1 MNRSSLRGTRAL
13 ALCVLMSACARGGAP
28 TDALRRGDAL
38 FDQKRFRL
46 AVQAYRDVV
55 TAQPSNQAAR
65 TKLGRA
71 LAAAGDP
78 VRAADLLPD
87 DEQVLLEAAEF
98 SQDKSRFQD
107 AIVMANRL
115 LARSPAD
122 ARALVVLAGSTA
134 LLPRPGWPLSELAQ
148 RIGDATRFEG
158 FRKDARR
165 PVPRVDEERAE
176 RLFKQ
181 ALALAP
187 DLFEARL
194 AYSNFLWATGR
205 RAESE
210 PWLRA
215 AAEQAPDNAVPNFA
229 LGALYVSQGRADQAL
244 PFLEQARQG
253 TGPESRSATF
263 IIADH
268 YLSIDR
274 PEAARAALEPLLKGD
289 DDGDVSL
296 RLAMVDERSGHTAD
310 AVRRLNHLVAR
321 KPAHAAGLLMRARLL
336 YALGNPDERFAR
348 QAATFD
354 DGSGE
359 PHMLLGRVLSERG
372 QIDAAL
378 DEYRQA
384 AYRAPLDARPL
395 LALSRTLLDVGST
408 PRALSYARDAVRLA
422 PGDKDATLALV
433 TALIAQQK
441 LDDASSALAPVAAR
455 LPNDPH
461 VALIEG
467 RLALARGNAVS
478 ARASFTRALA
488 SGADTREA
496 LQGLMQAEGAQ
507 PSVST
512 RQRVEAAV
520 EATPSDPE
528 LRLLA
533 GQLYRA
539 MNDLPRAEAA
549 LRQAQR
555 LSPTH
560 VPIALELAG
569 VLMAAHKPEE
579 AAAAL
584 ERVVPARPA
593 RLSEVRVALAAAYQ
607 AEGKR
612 AEAQRQYEQLVVELP
627 GAVEPSV
634 VLATMYVEQKDKLA
648 RALELALSAKRG
660 RPLDPDID
668 LLLGRIY
675 NEKGMGSLAVPV
687 LERAVEAR
695 PGSAAYHFHLGAAYE
710 LAGNMSQARVEY
722 AQALQLDPNLPNAD
736 RARQMAASRR

>member
-1 MNRSSLRGTRAL
+1 MSRTSLRATRAL
-13 ALCVLMSACARGGAP
+13 ALCVLMSACARGGDPA
-28 TDALRRGDAL
+28 DAMRRGDAL
-38 FDQKRFRL
+38 FDQKRYRL
-46 AVQAYRDVV
+46 AVQAYREVV
-55 TAQPSNQAAR
+55 QAQPSNQDAR

-87 DEQVLLEAAEF
+87 DEQVLLEAAA
-98 SQDKSRFQD
+98 SRQDKSRFQD
-107 AIVMANRL
+107 AIGLANRM
-115 LARSPAD
+115 LARNPAN
-122 ARALVVLAGSTA
+122 ARALVVLAGSAA
-134 LLPRPGWPLSELAQ
+134 LLPNSGWPISELAQ
-148 RIGDATRFEG
+148 RIGDATRFEN
-158 FRKDARR
+158 FRKDAR
-165 PVPRVDEERAE
+165 PTVPRVDEERAE

-181 ALALAP
+181 ALALSP
-187 DLFEARL
+187 ELFEARL
-194 AYSNFLWATGR
+194 GYSNFLWATGR
-205 RAESE
+205 QLESE

-215 AAEQAPDNAVPNFA
+215 AAQQAPDNAIPSFA
-229 LGALYVSQGRADQAL
+229 LGALYVSQGRADEAL

-253 TGPESRSATF
+253 KGPASRSATF
-263 IIADH
+263 IVADH
-268 YLSIDR
+268 YLSTNR
-274 PEAARAALEPLLKGD
+274 PEDARGVLEPLLEAD

-296 RLAMVDERSGHTAD
+296 RMAIVEERTGHTAD
-310 AVRRLNHLVAR
+310 AVRRLNRLVAR
-321 KPAHAAGLLMRARLL
+321 KPAHAAGHLTRARLL

-348 QAATFD
+348 QAATVD
-354 DGSGE
+354 DGSPE
-359 PHMLLGRVLSERG
+359 AHMLLGRVLAERG
-372 QIDAAL
+372 QVDAAL

-395 LALSRTLLDVGST
+395 LAMSRTLLDIGST
-408 PRALSYARDAVRLA
+408 PRALSYARDATRLA
-422 PGDKDATLALV
+422 PGDKDAMLALV

-441 LDDASSALAPVAAR
+441 LNDASSALAPVAAR
-455 LPNDPH
+455 LPKDPQ

-467 RLALARGNAVS
+467 RLSLARGDAAS
-478 ARASFTRALA
+478 ARASYTRALA

-496 LQGLMQAEGAQ
+496 LQGLIQAEGAQ

-512 RQRVEAAV
+512 RQRVEAAI

-533 GQLYRA
+533 GQVYRA

-549 LRQAQR
+549 LQQAQR

-569 VLMAAHKPEE
+569 VLMAAHRPAE
-579 AAAAL
+579 ASAAL

-607 AEGKR
+607 AQGKR
-612 AEAQRQYEQLVVELP
+612 ADAQRQYEQLVVEMP
-627 GAVEPSV
+627 GAVEPAV
-634 VLATMYVEQKDKLA
+634 VLATMYLEQKDKLTQ
-648 RALELALSAKRG
+648 ALELALSAKRG

-668 LLLGRIY
+668 MLLGRIY
-675 NEKGMGSLAVPV
+675 SEKGMGSLAVPV
-687 LERAVEAR
+687 LEHAVEAR
-695 PGSAAYHFHLGAAYE
+695 PGSAPYHFHLGAAYE
-710 LAGNMSQARVEY
+710 LAGNMSKARAEY